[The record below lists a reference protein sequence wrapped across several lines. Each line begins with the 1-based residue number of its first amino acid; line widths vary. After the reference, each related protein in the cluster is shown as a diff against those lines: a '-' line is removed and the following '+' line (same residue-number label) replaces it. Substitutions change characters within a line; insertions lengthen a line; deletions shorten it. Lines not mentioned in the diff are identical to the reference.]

1 MRGVLSCAKDT
12 KEGMG
17 KDITLD
23 AEFSKILS
31 L

>member
-1 MRGVLSCAKDT
+1 MSWLFSCAKDT

-23 AEFSKILS
+23 VEFFKIL
-31 L
+31 LK